1 MQTKRQSSFILKIQT
16 LTTVVLYL
24 SPGLAAAQVSITTWH
39 NDNLRDGQNTH
50 EAVLTPSNVNST
62 TFGKLFS
69 YAVDAEI
76 VAQPLYVPNVSIPG
90 QGTHNVVYVATENDS
105 VYAFDANGL
114 TSTPLWHVSL
124 LSGTESP
131 GRCTVFGL
139 ICAAVDFHLGITSTP
154 VINTATKTMYVLAL
168 IQQSDGTYIDRFQA
182 LDITTGAEK
191 FGGPVT
197 IQASVSG
204 TGAGSVN
211 GMIAFFAY
219 NELQR
224 PGLLL
229 LNGTIYLAWG
239 ARVQME
245 PWHGWVMTYNATT
258 LAQIAVFN
266 DSPNGDR
273 AGIWESGGGLAADAA
288 GNVYLQ
294 TGDGTFDASTGGT
307 DYGDSFLKLSSS
319 LTAKD
324 YFTPY
329 NQAILEAGDLDV
341 GGGAGVI
348 LPTQAGTYPDE
359 IVGADKQGNIY
370 LVDRDNMGGYSSTQN
385 NNIQTVTGSPGGYT
399 GSPTYWNSAVYLGGI
414 QDSVSRYTLKRGL
427 LSTAPASKSPTTF
440 YHGTTPS
447 ISANGNMNG
456 IVWAIDVGR
465 AATLPC
471 VLHAYNALNLGQE
484 LYNSNQAGTRDQ
496 PGPGISFIVP
506 TIVNGKVYVGT
517 ANQLN
522 VYGLL

>member
-1 MQTKRQSSFILKIQT
+1 MKTTYRVSLFSKARVLATAILC
-16 LTTVVLYL
+16 L
-24 SPGLAAAQVSITTWH
+24 SPGLVAAQVSVTTWH

-50 EAVLTPSNVNST
+50 ETILTTSNVNST

-90 QGTHNVVYVATENDS
+90 QGTHNVVYVETENNT
-105 VYAFDANGL
+105 VYAFDADGL
-114 TSTPLWHVSL
+114 VTTPLWQVSL
-124 LSGTESP
+124 SSGADSP
-131 GRCTVFGL
+131 GRRAQHGL
-139 ICAAVDFHLGITSTP
+139 IGKAVDYHLGITSTP
-154 VINTATKTMYVLAL
+154 VINPTTKTMYVLNIVL
-168 IQQSDGTYIDRFQA
+168 QTDGTYIDELQA
-182 LDITTGAEK
+182 LNIATGAQK

-197 IQASVSG
+197 VQGSVPG
-204 TGAGSVN
+204 TGSGSVG
-211 GMIAFFAY
+211 GMISFLAY

-229 LNGTIYLAWG
+229 LNNTIYLAWG

-258 LAQIAVFN
+258 LAQMAVYN

-273 AGIWESGGGLAADAA
+273 GGIWESGGGLSADSLD
-288 GNVYLQ
+288 NIYLQ

-319 LTAKD
+319 LAVED

-348 LPTQAGTYPDE
+348 LPKQAGKNPDE
-359 IVGADKQGNIY
+359 IIGADKQGNIY
-370 LVDRDNMGGYSSTQN
+370 LVDRDDMGGYSSTQN
-385 NNIQTVTGSPGGYT
+385 NNIQTVIGSPGGYT
-399 GSPTYWNSAVYLGGI
+399 GSPAYWDSAVYLGGI
-414 QDSVSRYTLKRGL
+414 EDSLSRYTLKQGL
-427 LSTAPASKSPTTF
+427 LSKAPVSKSPTTF

-447 ISANGNMNG
+447 ISSNGNTNG
-456 IVWAIDVGR
+456 IAWAIDVGK
-465 AATLPC
+465 AESLPC
-471 VLHAYNALNLGQE
+471 VLHAYNALNLSQE

-496 PGPGISFIVP
+496 PGPGITFIVP

-517 ANQLN
+517 SNQLD